1 MSETT
6 QQTRAPAR
14 VAAAETPGVGGLLTL
29 AVFVVVVAA
38 LYFAREVLIPITLAI
53 LLSFV
58 LAPIV
63 GFLQRIRIPHVA
75 AVLLAVIVGFGVILT
90 LAGVI
95 GVQIAG
101 LATEVPSYTATI
113 QKKIVTIQGQTIGRL
128 EALTSRLDKQ
138 MGRATSPE
146 AQTAADVD
154 SGASP
159 KAQLVQIQ
167 PPPTSAMNLARTVL
181 APILDPLST
190 TLIII
195 IVAVFILMQQEDLRD
210 RLIRLFGSQDLH
222 RTTVALDDAGR
233 RLGKYFLSQLA
244 INATFGLII
253 GLGLYL
259 IGVPSPALWG
269 VLSALLRFVPYI
281 GPVIAA
287 LLPAAVAAAIAPGW
301 TLVLW
306 TVGLYVVSE
315 SITGQVVEPLVY
327 GHSTGLSPTAVVIAA
342 IFWTWIWGPIGLVLS
357 TPLTLCLVV
366 MGRHVDRLEFLDV
379 MLGDRPAL
387 TPVEN
392 FYQRMLADDP
402 DEAEHQA
409 EQMLKDRSLTA
420 YYDEVALKGLQLAA
434 SDALRGVLSDD
445 KVHLIRD
452 NVMALITDL
461 STHEDTDPHP
471 DDKAAAEATATLA
484 ERAVPKPTAPQSA
497 APQGDGLAPEW
508 RGPTPVLCLAGRGP
522 LDEAAAAMLAQVLGK
537 HGLAGRVAAHTEA
550 SRSNIGSLDTTGIAM
565 VCISYLEI
573 SGSPNHL
580 HYLIRRLRSRMPG
593 VPILVGIWPAED
605 SDVSD
610 KRIRN
615 VIGADHYT
623 ANLKDAVDTCVVVAH
638 EAAGSALAAA
648 TETAMA

>member
-1 MSETT
+1 MSDTT
-6 QQTRAPAR
+6 QPTRSPAR
-14 VAAAETPGVGGLLTL
+14 VAPAETPGVGGLLSL

-63 GFLQRIRIPHVA
+63 GLLRRIRVPHVA
-75 AVLLAVIVGFGVILT
+75 AVLLAVLVGFGAILSIGA
-90 LAGVI
+90 LI

-101 LATEVPSYTATI
+101 LANDVPSYTATI
-113 QKKIVTIQGQTIGRL
+113 QKKIVTIQGQTTGRL
-128 EALTSRLDKQ
+128 QALTSRLDKQ
-138 MGRATSPE
+138 LGRAATPE
-146 AQTAADVD
+146 APTAAEVD
-154 SGASP
+154 AGAP
-159 KAQLVQIQ
+159 AKAQLVEIQ
-167 PPPTSAMNLARTVL
+167 PPPTSALNLAKTVL

-195 IVAVFILMQQEDLRD
+195 IVAVFILMQREDLRD

-244 INATFGLII
+244 INASFGLII
-253 GLGLYL
+253 GIGLYL

-287 LLPAAVAAAIAPGW
+287 LLPTAVAAAVAPGW
-301 TLVLW
+301 SLVVWTLGLFVL
-306 TVGLYVVSE
+306 SE

-366 MGRHVDRLEFLDV
+366 LGRHVERLEFLDV

-409 EQMLKDRSLTA
+409 EQMLTDRSLTA

-434 SDALRGVLSDD
+434 NDALRGVLSDE

-452 NVMALITDL
+452 NVMALISDL
-461 STHEDTDPHP
+461 ASHEDKEPHP

-484 ERAVPKPTAPQSA
+484 ERAVPKPTAPTST
-497 APQGDGLAPEW
+497 APEGDHLAPAW
-508 RGPTPVLCLAGRGP
+508 RGAAPVLCLAGRGP
-522 LDEAAAAMLAQVLGK
+522 LDEAAAAMLSQLLGK
-537 HGLAGRVAAHTEA
+537 HGLASQIAAHTVA
-550 SRSNIGSLDTTGIAM
+550 SRSNIASLDITGIAM

-573 SGSPNHL
+573 SGNPNHL
-580 HYLIRRLRSRMPG
+580 HYLMRRLRSHMPG
-593 VPILVGIWPAED
+593 VPILVGVWPAEN
-605 SDVSD
+605 SDVGD

-623 ANLKDAVDTCVVVAH
+623 ATLKDAVDTCVSVAH
-638 EAAGSALAAA
+638 EAARSTPAEATEPALA
-648 TETAMA
+648 

>member
-6 QQTRAPAR
+6 QQTRSPATVAP
-14 VAAAETPGVGGLLTL
+14 AETPGVGGLLSL

-63 GFLQRIRIPHVA
+63 GLLQRIRIPHVA
-75 AVLLAVIVGFGVILT
+75 AVLLAVLVGFGAILT
-90 LAGVI
+90 IGGLI

-113 QKKIVTIQGQTIGRL
+113 QKKIATVQGQTIGRL
-128 EALTSRLDKQ
+128 ETLTSRLDKQ
-138 MGRATSPE
+138 MGRATTPE
-146 AQTAADVD
+146 TATPAEADA
-154 SGASP
+154 GAPP
-159 KAQLVQIQ
+159 KPQLVQIQ
-167 PPPTSAMNLARTVL
+167 PPPTSALNLAKTVL

-253 GLGLYL
+253 GVGLYL

-287 LLPAAVAAAIAPGW
+287 LLPTAVAAAVAPGW

-306 TVGLYVVSE
+306 TLGLYVVSE

-366 MGRHVDRLEFLDV
+366 LGRHVDRLEFLDV

-387 TPVEN
+387 TPIEN

-434 SDALRGVLSDD
+434 NDALRGVLSDE

-452 NVMALITDL
+452 NVMALINDL
-461 STHEDTDPHP
+461 STHEDKDPHP
-471 DDKAAAEATATLA
+471 DEKADAEAASTLA
-484 ERAVPKPTAPQSA
+484 ERAVPKPGRAHVHRA
-497 APQGDGLAPEW
+497 
-508 RGPTPVLCLAGRGP
+508 RG
-522 LDEAAAAMLAQVLGK
+522 
-537 HGLAGRVAAHTEA
+537 
-550 SRSNIGSLDTTGIAM
+550 
-565 VCISYLEI
+565 
-573 SGSPNHL
+573 
-580 HYLIRRLRSRMPG
+580 
-593 VPILVGIWPAED
+593 
-605 SDVSD
+605 
-610 KRIRN
+610 
-615 VIGADHYT
+615 
-623 ANLKDAVDTCVVVAH
+623 
-638 EAAGSALAAA
+638 
-648 TETAMA
+648 

>member
-1 MSETT
+1 MSDTA
-6 QQTRAPAR
+6 QQMRSPAKVAP
-14 VAAAETPGVGGLLTL
+14 AETPGVGGLLAL

-63 GFLQRIRIPHVA
+63 GFLQRIKIPHVA

-113 QKKIVTIQGQTIGRL
+113 QKKIVTIQGETIGRL
-128 EALTSRLDKQ
+128 ETLTSRLDKQ
-138 MGRATSPE
+138 MGRATSPG
-146 AQTAADVD
+146 TPTPADAD

-167 PPPTSAMNLARTVL
+167 PPPTSAVNLARTVL

-244 INATFGLII
+244 INASFGLII

-269 VLSALLRFVPYI
+269 VISALLRFVPYI

-287 LLPAAVAAAIAPGW
+287 LLPAAVAAAVAPGW

-434 SDALRGVLSDD
+434 NDALRGVLSDD

-452 NVMALITDL
+452 NVMALIADL
-461 STHEDTDPHP
+461 STHEDKDPHP

-484 ERAVPKPTAPQSA
+484 ERAVPKPAAPQSA
-497 APQGDGLAPEW
+497 APQGDRLAPEW
-508 RGPTPVLCLAGRGP
+508 QGATPVLCLAGRGP
-522 LDEAAAAMLAQVLGK
+522 LDEAAAAMLAQLLGK
-537 HGLAGRVAAHTEA
+537 HGLAARIAAHTEA

-580 HYLIRRLRSRMPG
+580 HYLMRRLRSRMPG
-593 VPILVGIWPAED
+593 VPILVGVWPAED

-623 ANLKDAVDTCVVVAH
+623 ANLKDAVDACVTVAH
-638 EAAGSALAAA
+638 EAAGSTQASA
-648 TETAMA
+648 TEPALV

>member
-6 QQTRAPAR
+6 PQTRPPAT
-14 VAAAETPGVGGLLTL
+14 VSPAETPGVGGLLSL

-63 GFLQRIRIPHVA
+63 GLLRRIRVPHVA
-75 AVLLAVIVGFGVILT
+75 AVLLAVLVGFGAILAIGG
-90 LAGVI
+90 LI

-101 LATEVPSYTATI
+101 LATDIPTYTATI
-113 QKKIVTIQGQTIGRL
+113 QKKMTTIQGETVGRL
-128 EALTSRLDKQ
+128 ATLTSRLDKQ
-138 MGRATSPE
+138 MGRATTPE
-146 AQTAADVD
+146 TATQAEAEP
-154 SGASP
+154 GTQA

-167 PPPTSAMNLARTVL
+167 PPPTSALNLAKTVL

-210 RLIRLFGSQDLH
+210 RLIRLFGSKDLH

-253 GLGLYL
+253 GVGLYL

-287 LLPAAVAAAIAPGW
+287 LLPTAVAAAVSPDW

-306 TVGLYVVSE
+306 TLGLYVVSE

-366 MGRHVDRLEFLDV
+366 LGRHVDRLEFLDV

-387 TPVEN
+387 TPIEN

-434 SDALRGVLSDD
+434 NDALRGVLNDD

-452 NVMALITDL
+452 NVMALIDDL
-461 STHEDTDPHP
+461 STHEDKDPHP
-471 DDKAAAEATATLA
+471 DEKADAEAASTLA
-484 ERAVPKPTAPQSA
+484 ERAVPKPAAPTTAPEA
-497 APQGDGLAPEW
+497 DGLAPAW
-508 RGPTPVLCLAGRGP
+508 RGATPVLCLAGRGP
-522 LDEAAAAMLAQVLGK
+522 LDEAAAAMLAQLLAK
-537 HGLAGRVAAHTEA
+537 HGLVGRVAAHTEA
-550 SRSNIGSLDTTGIAM
+550 SRSNIASLDATGVAM

-573 SGSPNHL
+573 SGNPNHL
-580 HYLIRRLRSRMPG
+580 HYLMRRLRSRMPG
-593 VPILVGIWPAED
+593 VPILVGVWPAEN

-623 ANLKDAVDTCVVVAH
+623 ANLKDAVDTCVRVAH
-638 EAAGSALAAA
+638 EAARQASVPVAEPALA
-648 TETAMA
+648 

>member
-6 QQTRAPAR
+6 QPTRAPAK
-14 VAAAETPGVGGLLTL
+14 VTPADTPGVGGLLSL

-63 GFLQRIRIPHVA
+63 GVLRRIRVPHVA
-75 AVLLAVIVGFGVILT
+75 AVLLAVIVGFGVILA
-90 LAGVI
+90 LGGLI

-113 QKKIVTIQGQTIGRL
+113 QKKIGTIQGETIGRL
-128 EALTSRLDKQ
+128 EQLTSRLDKQ
-138 MGRATSPE
+138 MGRGTSPE
-146 AQTAADVD
+146 APSSTDTDA
-154 SGASP
+154 GSP
-159 KAQLVQIQ
+159 SKAQLVQIQ
-167 PPPTSAMNLARTVL
+167 PPPTSALNLARTVL

-253 GLGLYL
+253 GIGLYL

-287 LLPAAVAAAIAPGW
+287 LLPAAVAAAVAPGW

-342 IFWTWIWGPIGLVLS
+342 IFWTWLWGPIGLVLS

-366 MGRHVDRLEFLDV
+366 LGRHVDRLEFLDV

-387 TPVEN
+387 TPIEN

-434 SDALRGVLSDD
+434 NDALRGVLSDE

-452 NVMALITDL
+452 NVMALIDDL

-471 DDKAAAEATATLA
+471 DDKADAEAIATRA
-484 ERAVPKPTAPQSA
+484 ERAVPKPAAPQSA
-497 APQGDGLAPEW
+497 APEVSRLAPEW
-508 RGPTPVLCLAGRGP
+508 RGATPVLCLAGRGP
-522 LDEAAAAMLAQVLGK
+522 LDEAAAAMLAQLLGK
-537 HGLAGRVAAHTEA
+537 HGLVGRVAAHTVA
-550 SRSNIGSLDTTGIAM
+550 SRSNIGSLDINGIAM

-580 HYLIRRLRSRMPG
+580 HYLMRRLRSRMPG
-593 VPILVGIWPAED
+593 IPILVGVWPAED
-605 SDVSD
+605 NDVSD

-623 ANLKDAVDTCVVVAH
+623 ANLKDAVDTCVTVAH
-638 EAAGSALAAA
+638 EAAASTATSASEPAHA
-648 TETAMA
+648 